1 MKLFKY
7 YNNLKDKSIHLSH
20 LVLLLIRL
28 TLAYGFYNP
37 AISKLKD
44 INGIGQW
51 FESMNYPLPYLN
63 AYLATGTEILGVL
76 LLVLGLGT
84 RFISIPLI
92 IVMVVAA
99 TTLHWGNGFNA
110 SDNGFEIPLY
120 YMLMLLTLVV
130 YGAGKF
136 SIDKL
141 IRKRFPNNK

>member
-1 MKLFKY
+1 MKIIQYYEYLKGKSKY
-7 YNNLKDKSIHLSH
+7 LRHF
-20 LVLLLIRL
+20 VLLFIRL
-28 TLAYGFYNP
+28 ILAYGFYNP

-44 INGIGQW
+44 VNGIGQW

-63 AYLATGTEILGVL
+63 AYLATGTELAGVVL
-76 LLVLGLGT
+76 LALGLGT
-84 RFISIPLI
+84 RLISIPLM
-92 IVMVVAA
+92 IVMIVAI
-99 TTLHWGNGFNA
+99 TGLHWENGFNA

-120 YMLMLLTLVV
+120 YLLMLLTLVV